1 MHIQHLAVMFNGW
14 CRMLLGVERLLEDCK
29 GGTPLSNIHV
39 GIHDGDGRRG
49 SCLLCLLDAFSNLR
63 TVKTKVNARILE
75 PDLVARV
82 SPRLL

>member
-29 GGTPLSNIHV
+29 GGTPLCEVHIR
-39 GIHDGDGRRG
+39 IHDGDVDEGTVCCVCWTLSVIVG
-49 SCLLCLLDAFSNLR
+49 GLLR

-75 PDLVARV
+75 PDLVA
-82 SPRLL
+82 

>member
-29 GGTPLSNIHV
+29 GGTALKVHV
-39 GIHDGDGRRG
+39 GIHDGDSRRG
-49 SCLLCLLDAFSNLR
+49 NCLLCLLDAFSNRWRALR

-75 PDLVARV
+75 PDLVA
-82 SPRLL
+82 